1 MRHHFTIM
9 LAIVLNAIWLI
20 GCASTGPMQPSHS
33 DQDAFYHRLAAMKG
47 EAYPGRTLFMS
58 EPDEA
63 MLHGDLVMHVAKV
76 DGGIMHVRF
85 LVGDDESRT
94 WILRLTDR
102 GLQLKHRHL
111 YPDGTPHEVTNYGG
125 WAAEGDSMSQSFP
138 ADDETKELLPQASTN
153 VWTMKFDPQRQ
164 VFIYDLQ
171 RHDRPRYRAE
181 FDLSSPM

>member
-1 MRHHFTIM
+1 MRCHFALVFTT
-9 LAIVLNAIWLI
+9 LVAIILT
-20 GCASTGPMQPSHS
+20 GCRSYSPMQGTQL
-33 DQDAFYHRLAAMKG
+33 DQDQFYHRLAALKG
-47 EAYPGRTLFMS
+47 QSFPGRTLYMS

-76 DGGIMHVRF
+76 DGGTMHVRF
-85 LVGDDESRT
+85 LVDDDDSRT
-94 WILRLTDR
+94 WILRLTGR

-111 YPDGTPHEVTNYGG
+111 YPDGMPHEVTNYGG
-125 WAAEGDSMSQSFP
+125 WAVQGSGMSQSFP

-153 VWTMKFDPQRQ
+153 VWTMTFDPQRQ

-171 RHDRPRYRAE
+171 RHGRPRYRAE